1 MNGERFCILSDQY
14 AKVRRTMAVQE
25 PRLAGILGDPQ
36 RPTGEDLTQ
45 TRLIHKGILVLLNLR
60 KVEP

>member
-1 MNGERFCILSDQY
+1 
-14 AKVRRTMAVQE
+14 MAVQE